1 MAHPAKGQTS
11 AELVDALPAYIL
23 SDTVQDV
30 ADSVI
35 AEHDAFRTLNDIR
48 LGCAVRT
55 DAKTEDDAEI
65 DEIIGVKRAGPLW
78 GSLGEYD
85 VVLWVKQDWWNLMG
99 SGTARAA
106 AVTHALSHVLVKED
120 GKIAL
125 VGHDVDVFL
134 RETNKFGPWSTRLAM
149 LWRSMGRDPR
159 AEAAAIAQATVDAMD
174 GTTLDVG
181 DGVVA
186 HISSGRKPKQPP
198 VVTP

>member
-1 MAHPAKGQTS
+1 MTRPVQTS

-35 AEHDAFRTLNDIR
+35 AEHDAFRILNDIR
-48 LGCAVRT
+48 MGYAERT
-55 DAKTEDDAEI
+55 DVKTEDDADI
-65 DEIIGVKRAGPLW
+65 DTIIGVKRAGPLW

-85 VVLWVKQDWWNLMG
+85 VVLWVNADWWHLMG
-99 SGTARAA
+99 KGAARAA
-106 AVTHALSHVLVKED
+106 AVTHALSHVLVTDE
-120 GKIAL
+120 GKIKL

-134 RETNKFGPWSTRLAM
+134 RETNKYGPWSSRLAR
-149 LWRSMGRDPR
+149 LWRAMGRDPVG
-159 AEAAAIAQATVDAMD
+159 EAVQATVDALD
-174 GTTLDVG
+174 GTTIDVG

-186 HISSGRKPKQPP
+186 HISSGRKAKQPP